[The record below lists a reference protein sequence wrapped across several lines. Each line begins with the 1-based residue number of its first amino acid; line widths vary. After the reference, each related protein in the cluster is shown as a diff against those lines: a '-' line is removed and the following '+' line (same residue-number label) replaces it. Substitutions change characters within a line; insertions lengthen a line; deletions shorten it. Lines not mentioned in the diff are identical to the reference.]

1 MRGSLR
7 QERRGNSTYTQSD
20 ESPFVVPNQFTNS
33 PPPKKN
39 KQTNK
44 HFTDTSRRERR
55 VQTRNQR
62 QHTSHAPVVGR
73 MTRSMLPSPA
83 APAARAASEQPS
95 TSADPTSRAR
105 NNNHRRNT
113 RSSSSSGCSPRAGRG
128 ARSGSGERAAAAA
141 AAAATL
147 DFPESAAE
155 AWLANAEKEMFQ
167 EKREKWDFD
176 FEEGRPDTHHRH
188 LQQQG
193 GAGGVRAP
201 KWEWQQH
208 GGSKKPKPNTPP
220 PSPPPPCR
228 SPDVSPRTPR
238 PDRLLSPR
246 VRQH

>member
-1 MRGSLR
+1 M
-7 QERRGNSTYTQSD
+7 TTTQPQQD
-20 ESPFVVPNQFTNS
+20 
-33 PPPKKN
+33 
-39 KQTNK
+39 
-44 HFTDTSRRERR
+44 DTSRRERR

-73 MTRSMLPSPA
+73 MTRSMLPAPA

-128 ARSGSGERAAAAA
+128 APSSSSSGERAAAAA